1 MVKNRIILDTNV
13 ISDILEGKPEIIAQ
27 LKNYKFCVPVIVCG
41 ELLFGVNNSARVA
54 QNTEITTR
62 FLNATEILA
71 ITYEVAE
78 KYSLIRNQLKKIG
91 RPIPENDIW
100 IAATSLTYQLP
111 VATFD
116 KHFGYVEGLEL
127 VLSK

>member
-13 ISDILEGKPEIIAQ
+13 ISDILEGKPEIIAR

-41 ELLFGVNNSARVA
+41 ELLFGANNSSCVA
-54 QNTEITTR
+54 QNIEIITN
-62 FLNATEILA
+62 FINATEILA
-71 ITYEVAE
+71 VTYEVAE
-78 KYSLIRNQLKKIG
+78 KYALVRNQLKKIG

-116 KHFGYVEGLEL
+116 KHFGYVEGINLFL
-127 VLSK
+127 